1 MHRTHETWERTFVL
15 SLRME
20 TFYNNRDALF
30 TLLICFQFCDK
41 RIRHSSPWNLSMSV
55 FSHRPTVSVEGNN
68 LKNASSSLIFVVNT
82 TLTRSRFVSLPGIG
96 IGHVTSLKN
105 ATMKVARLPIS
116 RLLGFYGSSLLRTG
130 SLLNYLL
137 GMTCFQCSWNVVLLL
152 PPHSSQGNKEMY
164 IPSHMPELVKPG
176 LHMASFVFWCPVHE
190 CSSFCLICTRSLGT
204 IDHEPKLGILLWI
217 WGSSHFW
224 QLCVHNHRSGFHRIL
239 HGSPCHLLTFSECLN
254 DCRHACQLLCQQG
267 QKCSFYHLL
276 HFSGPVVRS

>member
-1 MHRTHETWERTFVL
+1 MHGTHETWERTFVF

-20 TFYNNRDALF
+20 TFYNNWDALF

-41 RIRHSSPWNLSMSV
+41 RIRHSSLWNLSMSV

-137 GMTCFQCSWNVVLLL
+137 GMTSFQCSWNVVLLL
-152 PPHSSQGNKEMY
+152 PPHSSQGNKEN
-164 IPSHMPELVKPG
+164 
-176 LHMASFVFWCPVHE
+176 VH
-190 CSSFCLICTRSLGT
+190 
-204 IDHEPKLGILLWI
+204 
-217 WGSSHFW
+217 
-224 QLCVHNHRSGFHRIL
+224 
-239 HGSPCHLLTFSECLN
+239 TFS
-254 DCRHACQLLCQQG
+254 HARIG
-267 QKCSFYHLL
+267 
-276 HFSGPVVRS
+276 